1 MVLLHIHCEHA
12 AVTTQMRPH
21 PHHQEHDVPGLAP
34 AKARTATPWAQDLL
48 NEQRHVV
55 WGWKRSTRSTP
66 PCTAWSANN
75 SKTTKGKQTISRTW
89 LGRVCMLPLFSCV
102 DCVWCRPFRTT
113 PTRSARLDRARYSY
127 LSHATREASA
137 AASSTSACLLSCS
150 GLLC

>member
-1 MVLLHIHCEHA
+1 MEAEHPLYA
-12 AVTTQMRPH
+12 PVHGVVGEQLENHKRKT
-21 PHHQEHDVPGLAP
+21 DNFSKLGLGVFACFHYF
-34 AKARTATPWAQDLL
+34 L
-48 NEQRHVV
+48 
-55 WGWKRSTRSTP
+55 
-66 PCTAWSANN
+66 
-75 SKTTKGKQTISRTW
+75 
-89 LGRVCMLPLFSCV
+89 CV